1 MDVKEKKRKERE
13 SDKKKMFACVCFLFM
28 LLNYKKKGQKE
39 LIVNLNMV
47 KYLKDK

>member
-1 MDVKEKKRKERE
+1 M
-13 SDKKKMFACVCFLFM
+13 CVFVFLFM
-28 LLNYKKKGQKE
+28 LLNYKNKKVQKE